1 MSGIKGLLVPV
12 YFFKFFFC
20 KVGVLFPEFHHLPS
34 KIKYQR
40 SSYNIAHNM
49 KALIFSC
56 FALFI
61 CCSNTT
67 IAQNCT
73 ETLPIGTLVFLE
85 NAELVSYDQATIGKN
100 VRFTVRM
107 DVVANG
113 VQLVRTGAI
122 AMGRVKNTTAPT
134 YNDPATITLEVTHV
148 QTIDGQMVALNS
160 NEQTYKG
167 LFPRESM
174 VVHPGQGITA
184 TTMNNSPIR
193 VKK

>member
-1 MSGIKGLLVPV
+1 
-12 YFFKFFFC
+12 
-20 KVGVLFPEFHHLPS
+20 
-34 KIKYQR
+34 
-40 SSYNIAHNM
+40 M

-56 FALFI
+56 FALFA
-61 CCSNTT
+61 CLPNHAA
-67 IAQNCT
+67 AQNCT

-85 NAELVSYDQATIGKN
+85 NAELVSYDQATVGKN

-113 VQLVRTGAI
+113 AQLIRTGAV
-122 AMGRVKNTTAPT
+122 AMGRVKSTTAPT
-134 YNDPATITLEVTHV
+134 YNDPATVTLEVTHV

-160 NEQTYKG
+160 TEQTYKG
-167 LFPRESM
+167 QFPRESM

-184 TTMNNSPIR
+184 TTMNNSAIR